1 LAEEIRKEF
10 PDLESY
16 VDEVIQNTGGIRE
29 SKDQVKRENRD
40 KIEVD

>member
-29 SKDQVKRENRD
+29 SKDQVKLENRD